1 MKQPDDLALIY
12 TAAGQAEAAWIKS
25 LLEANEIPVMAVQ
38 EGAGAA
44 YGLTV
49 GVLGEVNLFV
59 PARFQA
65 EAAAILEPLETGPDD
80 DQSANSNLT

>member
-1 MKQPDDLALIY
+1 MSQPNDLTLIY
-12 TAAGQAEAAWIKS
+12 TAAGQAEAAWLQS

-49 GVLGEVNLFV
+49 GVLGEVKLFV

-65 EAAAILEPLETGPDD
+65 EAAAILEPLKTGPADD
-80 DQSANSNLT
+80 PSAEFDPT